1 MEDRERERSVVA
13 KLLIACRN
21 NKTTGMLNMSKPI
34 EAYPSEGF
42 KVKPGGTGLDETRCS
57 VDL

>member
-1 MEDRERERSVVA
+1 MEDRERERAVVA
-13 KLLIACRN
+13 KLLIACR